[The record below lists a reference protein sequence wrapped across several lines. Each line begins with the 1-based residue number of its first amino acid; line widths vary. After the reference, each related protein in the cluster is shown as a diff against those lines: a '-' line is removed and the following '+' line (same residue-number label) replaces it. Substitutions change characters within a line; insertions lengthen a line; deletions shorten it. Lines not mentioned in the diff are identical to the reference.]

1 MEGTEAALAVPV
13 EVGDEVK
20 NEIKEVINSFFCKMT
35 PVLREKAYDFFLEKY
50 KTTTPGTGNVQGLFS
65 SANVQECR
73 VNILGM
79 TPPKVTA
86 VTNLNMESEAF
97 ANTKPVTWR
106 YTPVQYYT
114 KAFPFDKW
122 ARLASL
128 SGDTLQVQQFL
139 LRNLHIGSRLSSG
152 KKVL

>member
-1 MEGTEAALAVPV
+1 
-13 EVGDEVK
+13 
-20 NEIKEVINSFFCKMT
+20 
-35 PVLREKAYDFFLEKY
+35 
-50 KTTTPGTGNVQGLFS
+50 
-65 SANVQECR
+65 
-73 VNILGM
+73 M

-114 KAFPFDKW
+114 KAFTFDKW

-152 KKVL
+152 KKVLELRDEDTSTIEGFIETFMPERCHKSAG